1 MHQPVHFIL
10 RERERV
16 AMYGLL
22 SHRTMYHVISWVL
35 HDSHYDR
42 AFAEANI
49 LIPYGSRPI
58 APSAIATE
66 GAAHQSG
73 VNTGVHAL
81 DGHIAPA
88 HSYMKVHQEIGI
100 FGIVGFLQALFRQVP
115 LDSTLYFAAQD
126 IAICVSLAGHR
137 FAAPH
142 VVSGNDASRIAM
154 GSLFRG
160 GPPCPRGVAS
170 YVDIRVSRYVDV
182 FVASGKQRGACNG
195 TNREKSGSS
204 LDKPLRWH
212 L

>member
-1 MHQPVHFIL
+1 MHQPVHLIL

-16 AMYGLL
+16 AMDGLL
-22 SHRTMYHVISWVL
+22 SHRTIYHEISWVL

-58 APSAIATE
+58 APPAIATE

-73 VNTGVHAL
+73 INTGVHAL

-154 GSLFRG
+154 GR
-160 GPPCPRGVAS
+160 R
-170 YVDIRVSRYVDV
+170 IRKAARCMQWHQS
-182 FVASGKQRGACNG
+182 
-195 TNREKSGSS
+195 REKW
-204 LDKPLRWH
+204 PFP
-212 L
+212 

>member
-1 MHQPVHFIL
+1 MHQPVHLIL

-16 AMYGLL
+16 AMDGLL
-22 SHRTMYHVISWVL
+22 SHRTIYHVISWVL

-100 FGIVGFLQALFRQVP
+100 FGIVGFFQALFRQGT
-115 LDSTLYFAAQD
+115 LDRTLYFTAQNID
-126 IAICVSLAGHR
+126 
-137 FAAPH
+137 
-142 VVSGNDASRIAM
+142 VVSRI
-154 GSLFRG
+154 S
-160 GPPCPRGVAS
+160 S
-170 YVDIRVSRYVDV
+170 HRYTTTPIV
-182 FVASGKQRGACNG
+182 
-195 TNREKSGSS
+195 
-204 LDKPLRWH
+204 LD
-212 L
+212 